1 MKKLIEHNLFGNG
14 LLFLDEPLLI
24 DRYNVS
30 LKDIGIKET
39 KLTQFHIDKWG
50 WSPEIAQE
58 FGNKDYMSFGFANP
72 YSIILSPEQEECSI
86 YYPFHSFDWELMDTV
101 FDVYKEQIKDITTKT
116 ALWFEMDQGIS
127 NYRSAQD
134 LLMVDTFTIKFH
146 TPDNIIQTSVQQKKL
161 VQEFYDTPNGWADSS
176 LHAKILESVVDYG
189 DLRQRNFDLKE
200 FQFTKIKSFYSRV
213 FNGIFLLRNEYI
225 NKTLMIFEN
234 NNSTLSGES
243 NHSHMEYNLNDENL
257 FIYLY
262 NNKLIDNS
270 LSNYIGDFYTVQTIR
285 DTLLIEQLAEHF
297 PDEEINITS
306 ERHKNKYISMLANE
320 NKLSDYFWALEEIN
334 NEIKKGKAGNILKY
348 SFAVQLALS
357 YPNPKLPIEDKKV
370 IWQIL
375 IKLSPI
381 KDVVLQYLFDK
392 NKFFEEYVDWS
403 DKKQD
408 WAIDHIKQN
417 KNQLFNFKLN
427 NR

>member
-14 LLFLDEPLLI
+14 LLFLDTPLLI
-24 DRYNVS
+24 ERYNIC
-30 LKDIGIKET
+30 LKDIGIKQT

-50 WSPEIAQE
+50 WSPEIAKE
-58 FGNKDYMSFGFANP
+58 FGDKDYLSFGFANP

-101 FDVYKEQIKDITTKT
+101 FETYREQIKDITTKT
-116 ALWFEMDQGIS
+116 GLWFEMDQGIS
-127 NYRSAQD
+127 NYRSPQD
-134 LLMVDTFTIKFH
+134 LLLVDTFTIKFH
-146 TPDNIIQTSVQQKKL
+146 TPDNIIKTASEQKKL
-161 VQEFYDTPNGWADSS
+161 VQEFYDTPSGWADSS
-176 LHAKILESVVDYG
+176 LHAKILESVLDNG
-189 DLRQRNFDLKE
+189 DLRHRNFDLSE

-213 FNGIFLLRNEYI
+213 FNGIFMLRNELL

-234 NNSTLSGES
+234 NSSSLSGEMK
-243 NHSHMEYNLNDENL
+243 HSHTEYNLNDQNL

-262 NNKLIDNS
+262 NNKLIDNN
-270 LSNYIGDFYTVQTIR
+270 LKHYVGDFYTVQTLR
-285 DTLLIEQLAEHF
+285 DTVLIEQLAEHF
-297 PDEEINITS
+297 PDEELNISS

-320 NKLSDYFWALEEIN
+320 NKLSEDFWALEEIN
-334 NEIKKGKAGNILKY
+334 NELKKGKVGNILSY

-357 YPNPKLPIEDKKV
+357 YPNPSLPEEDKKV

-375 IKLSPI
+375 IKLSSI

-392 NKFFEEYVDWS
+392 NQFFEEYKNYPS
-403 DKKQD
+403 KKQD
-408 WAIDHIKQN
+408 WAIEHIKKN

-427 NR
+427 KR

>member
-14 LLFLDEPLLI
+14 LLFLDSPLLI
-24 DRYNVS
+24 DRYNVC
-30 LKDIGIKET
+30 LKDIGIKQT
-39 KLTQFHIDKWG
+39 KLTHFHIDKWG

-58 FGNKDYMSFGFANP
+58 FGDKDYLSFGFANP

-101 FDVYKEQIKDITTKT
+101 FETYREQIKDITTKT

-127 NYRSAQD
+127 NYRSPQD
-134 LLMVDTFTIKFH
+134 LLLVDTFTIKFH
-146 TPDNIIQTSVQQKKL
+146 TPDNIIKTANDQKKL

-176 LHAKILESVVDYG
+176 LHAKILESVLDNG
-189 DLRQRNFDLKE
+189 DLRHRNFDLSE

-213 FNGIFLLRNEYI
+213 FNGVFMLRNEFLS
-225 NKTLMIFEN
+225 KTLMIFEN
-234 NNSTLSGES
+234 NTSTLSGETK
-243 NHSHMEYNLNDENL
+243 HSHIEYNINDENL

-262 NNKLIDNS
+262 NNKLIDNK
-270 LSNYIGDFYTVQTIR
+270 LSYYVGDFYTIQTLR
-285 DTLLIEQLAEHF
+285 DTVLIEQLAEHF
-297 PDEEINITS
+297 PEEELNITS
-306 ERHKNKYISMLANE
+306 ERHKNKYISMLAND
-320 NKLSDYFWALEEIN
+320 NKLSEDFWAFEEIN
-334 NEIKKGKAGNILKY
+334 NEIKKGKTGNILSH

-357 YPNPKLPIEDKKV
+357 YPNPALPEEDKKV

-392 NKFFEEYVDWS
+392 NQFFEDYKTWQP
-403 DKKQD
+403 KKQD
-408 WAIDHIKQN
+408 WVIEHIKKN

-427 NR
+427 KR